1 MYFYSINDY
10 DNFKIFSDELSK
22 IDIENNPYYK
32 EQKQIFKYILNIF
45 AFYFIN
51 FAQKAKNKEKFIEIS
66 TSFFNQAERMT
77 MFDPLTMICKGF
89 IYFAQGNYSQAE
101 TYFSNI
107 SETDINNNSNKIIL
121 ILSEIGKGLNF
132 FNKGNFEKA
141 SEHFIILIKQ
151 YDYLQENVLE
161 CLGICYYN
169 MNQIK
174 KSIGIFK
181 KTLEINPKNYKVLIY
196 LAMIELK
203 DFNYSNDNFDKAFN
217 FIKKAYLEKNTIN
230 NKALGLGEFCKNLN
244 STLNSNSFAF
254 DCESEFDYLFII
266 FAEILLISGKIEAAE
281 EIVNSLNR
289 IIEFGSLKS
298 SSREIINSNNEK
310 YIKENDEI
318 KSEIF
323 CLNGNI
329 YNFKVK

>member
-10 DNFKIFSDELSK
+10 DNFKNFSDELSK

-32 EQKQIFKYILNIF
+32 EQKQNFKYILNIF

-51 FAQKAKNKEKFIEIS
+51 FAQRAKNKEKFIEIS

-132 FNKGNFEKA
+132 FNKGNYEKSA
-141 SEHFIILIKQ
+141 EHFIILIKQ

-169 MNQIK
+169 MNQMK

-196 LAMIELK
+196 LAVIEFK
-203 DFNYSNDNFDKAFN
+203 DFNFSNENFDKAFN
-217 FIKKAYLEKNTIN
+217 LIKKAYLEKNNIY
-230 NKALGLGEFCKNLN
+230 NLN
-244 STLNSNSFAF
+244 SNFNSFSL
-254 DCESEFDYLFII
+254 EYEFDYLFII

-281 EIVNSLNR
+281 EIVNSLNK
-289 IIEFGSLKS
+289 IIEFGDLKS
-298 SSREIINSNNEK
+298 SSREIINNNNEK